1 MSLKLKVMLILLCVF
16 GLYGVMNFWVQRYVI
31 FPGFLSLERDEAI
44 KNAKR
49 IEKAFKNEIH
59 RLDSI
64 CWDWS
69 AWNDSYQFM
78 ESRSA
83 EYIETNLI
91 PGTFAVNNINTI
103 YFINTKEKIIW
114 CKTYDPKYNKIIQLT
129 DFPKDTFP
137 PNHPL
142 ISYLSKNIPVTK
154 MGVAGIYMTQNGPM
168 FISSRPIT
176 KSNDEGPF
184 RGSLIFGRFLNDEFV
199 KTLVDQTKINFQA
212 FPVHAGSLPTP
223 LKDIPNRITDESRYL
238 VDSSTNDSIYAYTT
252 LPDIIGNAAIL
263 IKSQTPKKI
272 SEQGYVTVSYAMY
285 LILAIGIGVLIVMSL
300 LLHYSVLGPITDLKN
315 HVMLIRKTGDI
326 SASLSSQRRDE
337 IGILAIEFD
346 RMLEQLQRFQTKLEV
361 KVKERT
367 SELAITNEN
376 LQQKIEERKQAEEAL
391 RESEEKYRSM
401 MEAMQDL
408 AYIRS
413 PEFRIEYMNPAMIKR
428 TGSDAT
434 GESCYKVINGLEEK
448 CPWCIQQDRTQQG
461 EHYLTEIISPKDGLT
476 YSVSYSPIH
485 HVDGTISILSIYRDK
500 NMAQK
505 LQRSQKME
513 SMGLLAGGVAHD
525 FNNALYSIIG
535 YADLTMDDVPE
546 GSLAQS
552 NLKEVLNAAYRSKN
566 MVQQILTF
574 SRQKEPEK
582 KLVKVQSVVKEAIQL
597 LMNSI
602 PTSIEIRQN
611 IDEDCKPM
619 MADPTQIHQVVM
631 NLATNAYHA
640 MREKGGVLTINVTKE
655 KISMD
660 DSASY
665 PDLYPGTYL
674 KLTVSDTGHGMDKSI
689 IPKIFDPFFTT
700 KPPGE
705 GTGMGL
711 SIIHGIVKSHGGDI
725 KVYSEPGKGTVFN
738 VYFPLIE
745 AKPVEPRIVSTE
757 PIQKGS
763 ECILLVDDEE
773 PIVRM
778 VKQTLERLGYQVA
791 TRTGSVDALEAFRAN
806 PDKFDL
812 VITDMSMPNMSG
824 VELAPRL
831 LEIRADIPIILCTG
845 FSEMI
850 NENKAKALGIRE
862 FVMKPVVKD
871 EIARI
876 IRKVLDE

>member
-44 KNAKR
+44 KNMKR

-69 AWNDSYQFM
+69 AWNDSYKFM
-78 ESRSA
+78 KSRSA

-114 CKTYDPKYNKIIQLT
+114 GKTYGPKYNKIIQLT

-142 ISYLSKNIPVTK
+142 ISYLSKNIPIIK

-176 KSNDEGPF
+176 KSNDEGPL

-212 FPVHAGSLPTP
+212 FPVHAGSLPTL

-272 SEQGYVTVSYAMY
+272 SEQGYVTVSYAMC

-376 LQQKIEERKQAEEAL
+376 LQQEIEERKQAEEAL
-391 RESEEKYRSM
+391 RESEELLSKFSEATWEAIIIHDRGILLQTNDQYYQMFGYDRAELLGKQAISMTTTPESVKTIMKNINSDEAGPYEVTGIRKDGTEFPMEIRGKMMKYSGKKVRV
-401 MEAMQDL
+401 EAIRDITERKQAENELRKQKNELKIQSQHLHEFNSALKVLLKQRDEDKKEFHESIVANVKELVAPYL
-408 AYIRS
+408 AKLSQSKLDERQKSYIS
-413 PEFRIEYMNPAMIKR
+413 LAQANL
-428 TGSDAT
+428 D
-434 GESCYKVINGLEEK
+434 
-448 CPWCIQQDRTQQG
+448 D
-461 EHYLTEIISPKDGLT
+461 IISPF
-476 YSVSYSPIH
+476 IAN
-485 HVDGTISILSIYRDK
+485 LS
-500 NMAQK
+500 
-505 LQRSQKME
+505 
-513 SMGLLAGGVAHD
+513 
-525 FNNALYSIIG
+525 
-535 YADLTMDDVPE
+535 
-546 GSLAQS
+546 
-552 NLKEVLNAAYRSKN
+552 SK
-566 MVQQILTF
+566 
-574 SRQKEPEK
+574 
-582 KLVKVQSVVKEAIQL
+582 
-597 LMNSI
+597 
-602 PTSIEIRQN
+602 
-611 IDEDCKPM
+611 
-619 MADPTQIHQVVM
+619 
-631 NLATNAYHA
+631 
-640 MREKGGVLTINVTKE
+640 
-655 KISMD
+655 
-660 DSASY
+660 
-665 PDLYPGTYL
+665 YL
-674 KLTVSDTGHGMDKSI
+674 KLTPTEIQVANLIKHGK
-689 IPKIFDPFFTT
+689 TT
-700 KPPGE
+700 KE
-705 GTGMGL
+705 IAEVLCL
-711 SIIHGIVKSHGGDI
+711 SIETVKFHR
-725 KVYSEPGKGTVFN
+725 KN
-738 VYFPLIE
+738 
-745 AKPVEPRIVSTE
+745 
-757 PIQKGS
+757 
-763 ECILLVDDEE
+763 
-773 PIVRM
+773 
-778 VKQTLERLGYQVA
+778 
-791 TRTGSVDALEAFRAN
+791 
-806 PDKFDL
+806 
-812 VITDMSMPNMSG
+812 
-824 VELAPRL
+824 
-831 LEIRADIPIILCTG
+831 
-845 FSEMI
+845 
-850 NENKAKALGIRE
+850 
-862 FVMKPVVKD
+862 
-871 EIARI
+871 
-876 IRKVLDE
+876 IRKKIGIKDRKANLRTYLLSIQ